1 MRRGGQSLNAL
12 KNKNDDGKLLTIP
25 QVAESSNLGTRTVRR
40 IAEESGALRK
50 IGRCVRVDQEK
61 FFDFIEQNYSE

>member
-40 IAEESGALRK
+40 LAEESGALRK
-50 IGRCVRVDQEK
+50 IGRCIRVDQEK
-61 FFDFIEQNYSE
+61 FFEYIEQTYSE